1 MTSAMEPTAESDGDA
16 SLLRPQEGLDDE
28 ETEYDPETGYS
39 PNERPWEIDRW
50 GLTAAE
56 AARGEDLAHR
66 LARELPDRVNDVAGD
81 GIGDAVDTD
90 GEPIDDQVGDLRAG
104 RLVGAELDP
113 ADAGSDQWALD
124 TGIDGGAAS
133 AEEAAI
139 HIVPEREDDED
150 DEDQEG
156 LR

>member
-1 MTSAMEPTAESDGDA
+1 MTSATEPDAEPDGDVN
-16 SLLRPQEGLDDE
+16 LLRPQESLDDE
-28 ETEYDPETGYS
+28 ETEYDPDTGYS

-66 LARELPDRVNDVAGD
+66 LARELPDRVDEVDGD
-81 GIGDAVDTD
+81 GIGDSTDTD
-90 GEPIDDQVGDLRAG
+90 GEPLDDQVGGARSG
-104 RLVGAELDP
+104 RLIAADLDP

-124 TGIDGGAAS
+124 VGVDGGAAS

-139 HIVPEREDDED
+139 HVVSEREQDDD
-150 DEDQEG
+150 F
-156 LR
+156 

>member
-1 MTSAMEPTAESDGDA
+1 MTSATEPDAEPDGDV
-16 SLLRPQEGLDDE
+16 SLLRPQESLDDE
-28 ETEYDPETGYS
+28 ETEYDPDTGYS

-66 LARELPDRVNDVAGD
+66 LARELPDRVDEVDGD
-81 GIGDAVDTD
+81 GIGDSTDTD
-90 GEPIDDQVGDLRAG
+90 GEPLDDQVGGARSG
-104 RLVGAELDP
+104 RLIAADLDP

-124 TGIDGGAAS
+124 VGVDGGAAS

-139 HIVPEREDDED
+139 HVVSEREQDDD
-150 DEDQEG
+150 F
-156 LR
+156 

>member
-1 MTSAMEPTAESDGDA
+1 MTSATEPDAEPDGDVN
-16 SLLRPQEGLDDE
+16 LLRPQESLDDE
-28 ETEYDPETGYS
+28 ETEYDPDTGYS

-66 LARELPDRVNDVAGD
+66 LARELPDRVDEVDGD
-81 GIGDAVDTD
+81 GIGDSTDTD
-90 GEPIDDQVGDLRAG
+90 GEPLDDQVGGARAG
-104 RLVGAELDP
+104 RLIAADLDP

-124 TGIDGGAAS
+124 VGVDGGAAS

-139 HIVPEREDDED
+139 HVVSEREQDDD
-150 DEDQEG
+150 F
-156 LR
+156 